1 MTTRDARSRRIGVVV
16 LVASAVLMG
25 STDTWAQLDSSRQR
39 LRNLTA
45 NSAGGGN
52 NAQQK
57 QKLGDVLDKVN
68 DVEDHERRLEGIGQ
82 LAGVDG
88 DDRHKAIGYLLAAAN
103 DPDAS
108 IRVKAITALGAMQAQ
123 EAVSPMV
130 QRLFMRDT
138 DLQTKRLILA
148 TLGQIGD
155 SRATKP
161 ILDFLLDQDIDR
173 DTRGTAI
180 YALGEIGDESALEPL
195 SQIAKAEGEPTLGDI
210 ARTAAHK
217 IQHRPTPEE
226 TPPALLTEADRR
238 RLAEQAQAAAAQ
250 GN

>member
-1 MTTRDARSRRIGVVV
+1 MTSRDTRSRRIGVVGM
-16 LVASAVLMG
+16 LAASAVLMA
-25 STDTWAQLDSSRQR
+25 STNTWAQQLDNSRQR

-45 NSAGGGN
+45 SGGGN
-52 NAQQK
+52 SAQQK
-57 QKLGDVLDKVN
+57 QKLDDVLDKVN
-68 DVEDHERRLEGIGQ
+68 DTEDHERRLEGIGQ

-88 DDRHKAIGYLLAAAN
+88 DDRAKAVGYLLAAAN

-161 ILDFLLDQDIDR
+161 ILDFLLDQNLDR

-195 SQIAKAEGEPTLGDI
+195 SQIAKAEGEPTLGNI

-217 IQHRPTPEE
+217 IQHRPAPDV

-238 RLAEQAQAAAAQ
+238 RLAEQAQAAAQ